1 MNEYRKVVQ
10 FGTAMLVTLAVL
22 LITLAAIAQPDDH
35 TTPTEASVLAVAV
48 IDAQME
54 QTRRQVINLPVTEGR
69 QACADAAWRPAMH
82 QAVHILKQDPVY
94 TSRIDEWAT
103 AWGQGLIDCYQGD
116 MANASTGITDAYELK
131 ESMHTTAT
139 RKRQAKPRT

>member
-10 FGTAMLVTLAVL
+10 FGTAMLITLAVL
-22 LITLAAIAQPDDH
+22 LVTLAAIAQPDPD
-35 TTPTEASVLAVAV
+35 TTEASVLAVAV

-94 TSRIDEWAT
+94 NSRIDEWAT

>member
-10 FGTAMLVTLAVL
+10 FGTAMLITLAVL
-22 LITLAAIAQPDDH
+22 LVTLAAIAQPDPD
-35 TTPTEASVLAVAV
+35 TTEASVLAVAV

-82 QAVHILKQDPVY
+82 QAVHILRADPVY

-116 MANASTGITDAYELK
+116 MANASAGITDAYELK
-131 ESMHTTAT
+131 ESMYDTAT

>member
-10 FGTAMLVTLAVL
+10 FGTAMLITLAVL
-22 LITLAAIAQPDDH
+22 LVTLAAIAQPDPD
-35 TTPTEASVLAVAV
+35 TTDGSVLAVAV

-82 QAVHILKQDPVY
+82 QAVHILRADPVY